1 MWILA
6 LAIAW
11 GDPTENLVSAPT
23 PAEIHFKMDDA
34 MERSMTLPRRTKSNT
49 PTVIPCP
56 KEICQRINHTQ
67 QEAYNHTMLESGWLS
82 MANRYG
88 VGSTLIPNP
97 ESTEPRRFLTWSTD
111 FRSLWML
118 MDSGIPTSYYATWTL
133 ESLTPIG
140 NPFDPNRL
148 HPLEKTIDH
157 WLSECNQTRPIDI
170 DRRQNE
176 RAWSGT
182 DCNGWDLWLEYT
194 PTEERTLSVLA
205 VQR

>member
-6 LAIAW
+6 LTTAW

-23 PAEIHFKMDDA
+23 PAEIHLKMDDA
-34 MERSMTLPRRTKSNT
+34 MERSMTPPKRTQSST
-49 PTVIPCP
+49 PTIIACP
-56 KEICQRINHTQ
+56 KETCQRINHTQ

-82 MANRYG
+82 MANRYKVG
-88 VGSTLIPNP
+88 VKLIPNP
-97 ESTEPRRFLTWSTD
+97 ESTELRRFLTWNTD
-111 FRSLWML
+111 FRSLRVL
-118 MDSGIPTSYYATWTL
+118 MDAGTPTSYYATWTL

-148 HPLEKTIDH
+148 HPLQNTIDH
-157 WLSECNQTRPIDI
+157 WLSECSQTRPIDI